1 MAGVLQA
8 VGDGPR
14 PLVDI
19 LDFSSAISELLRVGS
34 SPASRNLLIQGVSLI
49 TPSLTTS
56 GISALDK
63 GYLPCTFWPSYL
75 SPHLEFGHESGCAKM
90 PCACYAFCTL
100 WFWGQA
106 ALRPILAGRGL
117 STLTLKNNSNRI

>member
-49 TPSLTTS
+49 TPSLTV
-56 GISALDK
+56 G
-63 GYLPCTFWPSYL
+63 
-75 SPHLEFGHESGCAKM
+75 FG
-90 PCACYAFCTL
+90 L
-100 WFWGQA
+100 
-106 ALRPILAGRGL
+106 L
-117 STLTLKNNSNRI
+117 STILS